1 MHKTFRGIA
10 AALVVAVLLTSLPIA
25 AATPRPSRPSR
36 IVQAARRVVDT
47 LVPWLYSRLSPPGG
61 TPTQDETPT
70 TDPTTDKTQKSGT

>member
-10 AALVVAVLLTSLPIA
+10 AALVVAVLLTSLPVA
-25 AATPRPSRPSR
+25 AATPRRPRPNR

-61 TPTQDETPT
+61 APTQDETPST
-70 TDPTTDKTQKSGT
+70 EPTTDKTQKVGS

>member
-1 MHKTFRGIA
+1 MLKKLRAIA
-10 AALVVAVLLTSLPIA
+10 AALVVAVLLTSLPLA
-25 AATPRPSRPSR
+25 AATPRPPRPNR

-70 TDPTTDKTQKSGT
+70 EPTTDKTPKVGS